1 MMETM
6 LGTSAGSVLGIA
18 GTLAAINTIIVEVL
32 KNVLPKKIPTK
43 LVAMIS
49 AIVVVFGYIFIFGT
63 ITPQSIILG
72 ILGGFVVAF
81 ISMFGF
87 DSLKD
92 VFERFKVKEE
102 SGGEK

>member
-1 MMETM
+1 MLETI
-6 LGTSAGSVLGIA
+6 LGTNAGSVLGIA

-32 KNVLPKKIPTK
+32 KNVLPKKVPTK

-49 AIVVVFGYIFIFGT
+49 ALVVVLGYIFIFGT

-92 VFERFKVKEE
+92 IFNRFKVKED
-102 SGGEK
+102 GGEK

>member
-1 MMETM
+1 MLETM
-6 LGTSAGSVLGIA
+6 LGISASSVLGIA

-32 KNVLPKKIPTK
+32 KNILPKKVPTK

-49 AIVVVFGYIFIFGT
+49 AMAVVFGYVFIFETLT
-63 ITPQSIILG
+63 IQNVIFS

-92 VFERFKVKEE
+92 IIERFKVKG
-102 SGGEK
+102 GGEK

>member
-49 AIVVVFGYIFIFGT
+49 AIIVVFGYIFIFGT

>member
-32 KNVLPKKIPTK
+32 KNVLPKKVPTK

-49 AIVVVFGYIFIFGT
+49 AMIVVLGYIFIFGT

-92 VFERFKVKEE
+92 ILERFKIKEE

>member
-49 AIVVVFGYIFIFGT
+49 
-63 ITPQSIILG
+63 
-72 ILGGFVVAF
+72 
-81 ISMFGF
+81 
-87 DSLKD
+87 
-92 VFERFKVKEE
+92 E
-102 SGGEK
+102 

>member
-32 KNVLPKKIPTK
+32 KNVLPKKVPTK

-49 AIVVVFGYIFIFGT
+49 AMIVVLGYIFIFGT
-63 ITPQSIILG
+63 ITPQSIILD

-92 VFERFKVKEE
+92 VLERFKIKEE